1 MWTWPH
7 LVAVALKEGGL
18 AFKNAEQAHIGR
30 FGSLVC
36 ARSSAAMRKSTFD
49 EQTRRRKEK
58 KKQKK
63 ARARAHTHT
72 RTRTH
77 AIKKTNETGRTSRG
91 PHEVKNQG
99 EVEVVEVV
107 EVVVEV
113 VVEAVVERR
122 PRNRE
127 KKREKKKTSRAEELH
142 QFSLSRSGYRVRLGV
157 YEITSLEQ
165 VPGLLASSLSLRLI
179 PINQRHQRRR
189 TRRQSDQDGWSADF
203 INRVPA
209 AGHRSS
215 TGRATGN

>member
-127 KKREKKKTSRAEELH
+127 KRERKRKQVEPKSCISFHSVGQVIGFDLAFTRSRPWNKYQDSWL
-142 QFSLSRSGYRVRLGV
+142 
-157 YEITSLEQ
+157 Q
-165 VPGLLASSLSLRLI
+165 VCL
-179 PINQRHQRRR
+179 
-189 TRRQSDQDGWSADF
+189 
-203 INRVPA
+203 
-209 AGHRSS
+209 
-215 TGRATGN
+215 